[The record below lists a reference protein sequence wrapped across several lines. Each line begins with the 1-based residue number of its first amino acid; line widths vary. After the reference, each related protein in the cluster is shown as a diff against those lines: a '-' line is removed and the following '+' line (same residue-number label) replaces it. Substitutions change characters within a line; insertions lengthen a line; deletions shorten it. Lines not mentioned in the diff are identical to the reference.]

1 MVTAILILDAIYLV
15 LFVWFIVE
23 AFRLNTLAVVILNG
37 ILNILAAACL
47 LWHARAEHCK
57 CRHGCA
63 AQRGLCA
70 GKKQ

>member
-37 ILNILAAACL
+37 ILNI
-47 LWHARAEHCK
+47 
-57 CRHGCA
+57 
-63 AQRGLCA
+63 
-70 GKKQ
+70 